1 LKIKDY
7 KQFSIFNLH
16 SSILMKPNRVSD
28 LISEV
33 ISKSGIKRGMR
44 RAEAVILWPH
54 VVGPEVSK
62 FSQAKSL
69 QDGILY
75 VEVPDSETS
84 MHLMI
89 QRQKF
94 LDIYRS
100 KFKVLEIQ
108 DIRFRVGRPKVVE
121 DNRKTKAIPIH
132 VDPRA
137 LAQLTKPLS
146 DLPETIAQPT
156 MQTARSLLAY
166 RERKLAEG
174 WQACTLCG
182 AISENSLCE
191 ACTRYKE
198 EPKVIKSAETLMQN
212 PSHITPFL
220 SDEERTVAI
229 DLAKEKL
236 KDKMAELLP
245 FVLSDPRYKPELEQ
259 CSRIYV
265 ALQKGK
271 ALSNISDEDLDILD
285 GKVARALGRWK

>member
-1 LKIKDY
+1 M
-7 KQFSIFNLH
+7 S
-16 SSILMKPNRVSD
+16 KPNHVSD

-100 KFKVLEIQ
+100 KFKVVEIQ
-108 DIRFRVGRPKVVE
+108 DIRFRVGRPEVVP
-121 DNRKTKAIPIH
+121 NKPNKAIPIH
-132 VDPRA
+132 VDPKA

-146 DLPETIAQPT
+146 ELPESIAKPT
-156 MQTARSLLAY
+156 MQTARAMLAY

-182 AISENSLCE
+182 AISEQNLCD
-191 ACTRYKE
+191 ACTRYQQD
-198 EPKVIKSAETLMQN
+198 PKVLKA
-212 PSHITPFL
+212 
-220 SDEERTVAI
+220 SDEFTHDPHCDTPLLSQEERIVAI
-229 DLAKEKL
+229 HIAKETL

-245 FVLSDPRYKPELEQ
+245 FVLADPTYKPELER
-259 CSRIYV
+259 CSRVYI

-271 ALSNISDEDLDILD
+271 SLAEITDEDLDSLD
-285 GKVARALGRWK
+285 GKVARALGRWR

>member
-1 LKIKDY
+1 
-7 KQFSIFNLH
+7 
-16 SSILMKPNRVSD
+16 MAKPARVSD

-100 KFKVLEIQ
+100 KFKVPEIQ
-108 DIRFRVGRPKVVE
+108 DIRFRVGRPDIQEK
-121 DNRKTKAIPIH
+121 RKPNKMTAIQ

-146 DLPETIAQPT
+146 DLPERIAQPT
-156 MQTARSLLAY
+156 MQTARAMLAY

-174 WQACTLCG
+174 WQACVLCG
-182 AISENSLCE
+182 AISENSLCD
-191 ACTRYKE
+191 ACTRYKD
-198 EPKVIKSAETLMQN
+198 EPKVIKASEAFMHDPGHATEL
-212 PSHITPFL
+212 L
-220 SDEERTVAI
+220 SDEERMVAI
-229 DLAKEKL
+229 DMAKEKL
-236 KDKMAELLP
+236 KDSMAELLP
-245 FVLSDPRYKPELEQ
+245 FVLSEPRYKSELER
-259 CSRIYV
+259 CSRVYV
-265 ALQKGK
+265 ALHKGK
-271 ALSNISDEDLDILD
+271 TLADITEDDLDILE
-285 GKVARALGRWK
+285 GRIARALGRWK

>member
-1 LKIKDY
+1 M
-7 KQFSIFNLH
+7 S
-16 SSILMKPNRVSD
+16 KPARVSD

-44 RAEAVILWPH
+44 RAETVILWPH

-75 VEVPDSETS
+75 VEVQDSETS

-94 LDIYRS
+94 LDIYHS
-100 KFKVLEIQ
+100 KFKIKEIQ
-108 DIRFRVGRPKVVE
+108 DIRFRVGRPEVLEVH
-121 DNRKTKAIPIH
+121 KTNKSTPIH

-137 LAQLTKPLS
+137 LAQLTKPLTH
-146 DLPETIAQPT
+146 LPESISKPT
-156 MQTARSLLAY
+156 MQTARALLAY
-166 RERKLAEG
+166 RERKLAKG

-182 AISENSLCE
+182 AISEKSLCD

-198 EPKVIKSAETLMQN
+198 DPKVIKASENLMRE
-212 PSHITPFL
+212 PTHRAPFL
-220 SDEERTVAI
+220 SDEEHMVAI

-236 KDKMAELLP
+236 KERMSELLP
-245 FVLSDPRYKPELEQ
+245 FVLSEPSYKPELER
-259 CSRIYV
+259 CSRVYV
-265 ALQKGK
+265 ALLKGK
-271 ALSNISDEDLDILD
+271 SLAALLESDLDILD
-285 GKVARALGRWK
+285 GRIARALGRWK